1 MANIINN
8 IKGVVNAANNSA
20 DQLTTLA
27 KGVLCLPSILKGSVT
42 SSSSIIKG
50 ILAGASQSITALT
63 STVTSLIV
71 NTIQNQVSSL
81 TGAAV
86 SVVNT
91 IQGAIA
97 SVAATYEI
105 GKIFVNGLKAR
116 VADIKSF
123 ISDKDNC
130 NFAAATLTS
139 CIINQSL
146 NSVTSKAI
154 IDISKGTSSVAGITS
169 NITKNITSSTGVSN
183 NVINKQ
189 AAQIDRASKIIYA
202 SSIF

>member
-1 MANIINN
+1 MANPLNTLNSVI
-8 IKGVVNAANNSA
+8 NAANNSA

-27 KGVLCLPSILKGSVT
+27 KGVLCLPSILRGSVT
-42 SSSSIIKG
+42 TSASIIKG
-50 ILAGASQSITALT
+50 IKAGASQTIIALT
-63 STVTSLIV
+63 STVNSLIV
-71 NTIQNQVSSL
+71 GTIQNQVSLL

-97 SVAATYEI
+97 SVAAAAEI
-105 GKIFVNGLKAR
+105 SKIFVSGLKAR

-130 NFAAATLTS
+130 NFAAGTLTS

-154 IDISKGTSSVAGITS
+154 IDISKGTSSVSGITS
-169 NITKNITSSTGVSN
+169 NIAKDITSSTGVIN
-183 NVINKQ
+183 NFINKQ
-189 AAQIDRASKIIYA
+189 SAQINRASKIIDA
-202 SSIF
+202 ASIF